1 MADSGRARRFVV
13 TQQAPGTLRIVQ
25 DVEIE
30 RLGPKDVT
38 IISTGSIPRGEHM
51 LLQILHEDGARSSLL
66 VRAVEHRAV
75 SIAGRVQQ
83 RVRLR
88 VVKSVV
94 DEAAS

>member
-1 MADSGRARRFVV
+1 
-13 TQQAPGTLRIVQ
+13 
-25 DVEIE
+25 
-30 RLGPKDVT
+30 
-38 IISTGSIPRGEHM
+38 M

-66 VRAVEHRAV
+66 VRAVERRAV